1 MTEPEVPAM
10 PAISHDRL
18 RQFSDVLRLRNGQS
32 LTVRFVEP
40 GDIGALSDY
49 FHSLS
54 RRSNYN
60 RFLSA
65 MHDLPA
71 GEIIRILHTGE
82 ANRFAVIGEVKVD
95 GVDRIVCEARYAYHP
110 EFDSCEFG
118 LSVADGWQGLG
129 IGSALL

>member
-1 MTEPEVPAM
+1 PMVSMTAP
-10 PAISHDRL
+10 DL

-40 GDIGALSDY
+40 GDIAALSGY

-54 RRSNYN
+54 RRANYN
-60 RFLSA
+60 RFLGA

-82 ANRFAVIGEVKVD
+82 ANRFAVIGEIAVD
-95 GVDRIVCEARYAYHP
+95 GVDRIVCEARYAFHP
-110 EFDSCEFG
+110 ESDT
-118 LSVADGWQGLG
+118 
-129 IGSALL
+129 